1 MKNKINIWK
10 ALARGVLLDA
20 VRRKDLW
27 VVAILG
33 FLIMACAGML
43 GFFGLNGLEIF
54 AKDLAVTVLGVFS
67 TIVAILISSRGI
79 PEELKNRTLYP
90 LLARPITRF
99 DLLFG
104 KFIGATV
111 ATWISFLVLAV
122 LTGAA
127 LMVFKVHFEPIALQY
142 LLLKMM
148 GLAMLCAVSQTLSC
162 YMTPQAAATMSFIL
176 ALGGSML
183 SRAFVMGYASAAAPL
198 QIGFKFL
205 NALLPQYSLF
215 DIGSR
220 VSNQHWSP
228 VPLWVVGALAA
239 YMVIY
244 SGGMLTL
251 GWMKFRKQAI

>member
-1 MKNKINIWK
+1 MNRIFVWK

-20 VRRKDLW
+20 IRRKDLW

-33 FLIMACAGML
+33 FLIMASAGML

-54 AKDLAVTVLGVFS
+54 AKDLAVTVLGLFS

-79 PEELKNRTLYP
+79 PEEIKNRTLYP

-111 ATWISFLVLAV
+111 ATWLAFLILAA
-122 LTGAA
+122 LTGVA
-127 LMVFKVHFEPIALQY
+127 LMVFRVQLEPIALQY
-142 LLLKMM
+142 LLLKML
-148 GLAMLCAVSQTLSC
+148 GLAVLCAVSQTLSTF
-162 YMTPQAAATMSFIL
+162 MTPQAAATMSFVL
-176 ALGGSML
+176 AIGGAML
-183 SRAFVMGYASAAAPL
+183 SRAFVMGYSSSPEGL
-198 QIGFKFL
+198 QFVFKAV
-205 NALLPQYSLF
+205 NGLLPQYSLF

-228 VPLWVVGALAA
+228 VPIWVVGALLAYAA
-239 YMVIY
+239 VYV
-244 SGGMLTL
+244 SGMLSL
-251 GWMKFRKQAI
+251 SWLKFRKQAI